1 MTAAIQLKCDL
12 CGLDCGRHPVTRRF
26 DQDDRSF
33 CCAGCLNVY
42 AILLE
47 SGVIAAG
54 QDFRES
60 VVYRQSLK
68 LGLIS
73 NRQPDAADMEPPADA
88 EIREVLFQVSGMWC
102 SSCAWL
108 IEHALHKQRGVV

>member
-1 MTAAIQLKCDL
+1 MTAAVQLKCDL
-12 CGLDCGRHPVTRRF
+12 CSLDCGRHPLIRRF
-26 DQDDRSF
+26 NADDRSF

-42 AILLE
+42 VILLE

-54 QDFRES
+54 QDFRETE
-60 VVYRQSLK
+60 VYRQSQK

-73 NRQPDAADMEPPADA
+73 NRQEDSPNIDPPPPET
-88 EIREVLFQVSGMWC
+88 EIREALFQISGMWC

-108 IEHALHKQRGVV
+108 I